1 MKLSPKE
8 ENFLKHW
15 IYDECHFMDKTLLFL
30 SKKLLRPFPVI
41 AGEIAELIVAWMPD
55 PEEQFRASEGPPPET
70 PPEWPWASRQ
80 EFDVLL
86 GRAREELEARNA
98 ARRPLTTHR

>member
-1 MKLSPKE
+1 MAHQAMKLSPKE

-15 IYDECHFMDKTLLFL
+15 IYDEWHFMDKSLPFL

-41 AGEIAELIVAWMPD
+41 AGEIADLIVAWMPD
-55 PEEQFRASEGPPPET
+55 PEEQNRVLEGPPPET
-70 PPEWPWASRQ
+70 PPEWPWASRH

-86 GRAREELEARNA
+86 GKAREELEARHA
-98 ARRPLTTHR
+98 LSRR